1 MKILLASSNTHK
13 KREILA
19 LLDGLGIEIL
29 TLKDLG
35 YTQEIPE
42 DGDTFLENS
51 AIKAHWAYRATG
63 LPTLADDSGIS
74 IRAMG
79 YEPGIRSARFLSP
92 EAGSGEKN
100 REILRRLEGEQE
112 RQAHYTCALTFLDK
126 DRSFITEQYC
136 HGLISQG
143 ESGVEGFGYDPIFL
157 LPELGKTMAA
167 LDPEEKNRLSHR
179 GKALAAFRE
188 YLETTYGIV

>member
-1 MKILLASSNTHK
+1 MKILLASSNNHK
-13 KREILA
+13 KREIMA
-19 LLDGLGIEIL
+19 LLEGMGIEIL

-42 DGDTFLENS
+42 DGETFLENS
-51 AIKAHWAYRATG
+51 AIKAHWAFRATG

-74 IRAMG
+74 VRAMG

-92 EAGSGEKN
+92 EADSREKN
-100 REILRRLEGEQE
+100 LEILHRLEGEQD
-112 RQAHYTCALTFLDK
+112 RQAHYTCALTFLDR
-126 DRSFITEQYC
+126 DSSFVTEQYC
-136 HGLISQG
+136 YGLIAQG
-143 ESGVEGFGYDPIFL
+143 ESGGEGFGYDPIFL
-157 LPELGKTMAA
+157 LPELGKTMAE

-179 GKALAAFRE
+179 GKALTAFRN